1 VSVLNAMPVASVRSP
16 GIPAQG
22 RGLLG
27 QVGQENLRLSATRGP
42 GDGCHVVGSRG
53 QDRVELSVAAD
64 GVGASIQGYGP
75 GGQVDLIRRQQG
87 NSSDPMVT
95 GTIGGRPVQ
104 LELRGWS
111 RSEATVTGYVG
122 DQRVQI
128 TQRRQLDGH
137 MLSGYLGSQRFT
149 LKERE
154 MPGDGVSLQP
164 IEYLAALVKPESNFL
179 ANRWL

>member
-1 VSVLNAMPVASVRSP
+1 MFNALIRTP

-27 QVGQENLRLSATRGP
+27 QVGTDNLRLSASRAAGEACVVAGARG
-42 GDGCHVVGSRG
+42 D
-53 QDRVELSVAAD
+53 DRVELNVAPD
-64 GVGASIQGYGP
+64 GKGVSIQGYGP
-75 GGQVDLIRRQQG
+75 GGQVDLVRRQQG
-87 NSSDPMVT
+87 NSSDPIVT
-95 GTIGGRPVQ
+95 GTVGGRPVQ

-122 DQRVQI
+122 DQRVQV

-154 MPGDGVSLQP
+154 MPGDGVQLQP
-164 IEYLAALVKPESNFL
+164 IEYLAALVKPDSNFL

>member
-1 VSVLNAMPVASVRSP
+1 MLNAIVRTP

-27 QVGQENLRLSATRGP
+27 EVGTDNLRLSAARAP
-42 GDGCHVVGSRG
+42 GDACLVTGSRG
-53 QDRVELSVAAD
+53 EDRVELNVAPDRA
-64 GVGASIQGYGP
+64 GTSIQGYGP
-75 GGQVDLIRRQQG
+75 GGQVNLIRRQQG
-87 NSSDPMVT
+87 NSSDPIVT
-95 GTIGGRPVQ
+95 GTVGGRPVQ

-122 DQRVQI
+122 DQRVQV

-154 MPGDGVSLQP
+154 MPGDGVQLEP
-164 IEYLAALVKPESNFL
+164 IEYLAALVKPERNFL
-179 ANRWL
+179 SNRWL